1 MDRAC
6 LERAIE
12 ELHPAS
18 FAWALGCCARRRED
32 AEEVLQNVYL
42 MTLDGTARF
51 DGRSSFKTWLF
62 GVIRHAALAHARKT
76 WVRNALLLKWLPSSQ
91 PQTPDCSGDLERCE
105 TALHVAE
112 ALAKLTSRQREV
124 VELVFYHDLTV
135 VEAAAVMRVG
145 VGSARTHYDRGKK
158 ALAHLL
164 RREHVR

>member
-32 AEEVLQNVYL
+32 AEEVLQSVYV
-42 MTLDGTARF
+42 MTLEGTARF

-62 GVIRHAALAHARKT
+62 GVIRHASLAHARRI
-76 WVRNALLLKWLPSSQ
+76 WVRNALLMRWLPSSE
-91 PQTPDCSGDLERCE
+91 PLTPDRSGDLERSE
-105 TALHVAE
+105 TASQVVA
-112 ALAKLTSRQREV
+112 ALGKLTRRQREV
-124 VELVFYHDLTV
+124 LELVFYHDMTV
-135 VEAAAVMRVG
+135 AEAAAVMRVG

-158 ALAHLL
+158 RLRELL
-164 RREHVR
+164 SEVRR